1 MMKLQ
6 TKERVFSIDCGV
18 AIVGW
23 AVLDKEY
30 NKLTHIANGAIETK
44 KGCDMSLRLKQIF
57 EQLNEII
64 VGYRPNTMAIE
75 DIFYFKNQKTV
86 ITVSQARGVVMLAGS
101 LHNLETFNYT
111 PLQVKSAV
119 TGYGRAEKDQVA
131 FMVGKILKLENIPKL
146 DDITDAIAVGI
157 CHLNTN
163 HVR

>member
-6 TKERVFSIDCGV
+6 TKERVLSIDCGV

-44 KGCDMSLRLKQIF
+44 KGDDMSLRLKQVF

-64 VGYRPNTMAIE
+64 VKYGPKTMAIE

-86 ITVSQARGVVMLAGS
+86 ITVSQARGVIMLAGS
-101 LHNLETFNYT
+101 LHNLAIFNYT